1 MKISIAQTAGFCMGV
16 RRAVEMV
23 LDTPGKHEGPI
34 YTYGP
39 LIHNPQVLDLLTEKG
54 ISILSEVPVRGNGTV
69 LIRAHGVP
77 PDIKK
82 KLVQAGFS
90 VLDATCPRVIRV
102 QAIIKKHTRKGY
114 TTIIVGNRDHPEVVG
129 LLGYAGH
136 DGHAVAGLDEL
147 KALPP
152 SDKAIVVS
160 QTTQNEQLYRE
171 LSQWTSRHYPHY
183 KVFTTICDSTSRRQT
198 EVKRLAQTM
207 DALVVVGGRESGNT
221 RRLTEIAEKSGKL
234 AFQIETEADLDL
246 AAFEKIQ
253 HVGITA
259 GASTPNWMI
268 NRVFRTLEKI
278 SIKRGRSWHRALFV
292 LRRALLLT
300 NAYVALGAGC
310 LCFAC
315 AKLQGFEGPF
325 SYVLVSMFY
334 VFSMHILNN
343 LIGSKSD
350 RFNDPGRAY
359 FYEKYRLLL
368 VTLAVTAGS
377 YGLITAATMGPM
389 PFLVLLVMSLLGLSY
404 NLRLIPASVSQGRY
418 RSIREIPGSKT
429 VLISLAWGIA
439 TAVFP
444 ALASIGKISM
454 ATMIVF
460 IWSTSLVFVR
470 TAFFDIL
477 DMQGDR
483 IVGRETIPLIY
494 GQKSTTRILKRVL
507 VALPMLLILAAAV
520 SLVTSLG
527 VALTASPLFL
537 FMVIIIHAQGYML
550 PGIRLEFLVESGF
563 ILAGLITLIWMMI
576 AG

>member
-1 MKISIAQTAGFCMGV
+1 MKITIAQTAGFCMGV

-23 LDTPGKHEGPI
+23 LDTPGKQAGPN

-39 LIHNPQVLDLLTEKG
+39 LIHNPQVLDLLTERG
-54 ISILSEVPVRGNGTV
+54 ITILSEVPAQGEGTV

-82 KLVQAGFS
+82 KLSRAGFN
-90 VLDATCPRVIRV
+90 VLDATCPRVVRV
-102 QAIIKKHTRKGY
+102 QAIIKKHTRKRY

-129 LLGYAGH
+129 LLGYACHG
-136 DGHAVAGLDEL
+136 GHAVAGLNEL

-152 SDKAIVVS
+152 FDRAIIVA

-171 LSQWTSRHYPHY
+171 ISEWTNNHYPNY
-183 KVFTTICDSTSRRQT
+183 KVFKTICNSTSRRQA
-198 EVKRLAQTM
+198 EVKRLTQTV

-221 RRLTEIAEKSGKL
+221 QRLTEIAKKSGKP

-246 AAFEKIQ
+246 SVFDKFQ

-268 NRVFRTLEKI
+268 NRIFRTLEKI
-278 SIKRGRSWHRALFV
+278 SIKRGRSWYRALFF
-292 LRRALLLT
+292 LRRGLLLT
-300 NAYVALGAGC
+300 NTYVALGAGC

-315 AKLQGFEGPF
+315 AKLQGFEEPF
-325 SYVLVSMFY
+325 SYVLVAMFY
-334 VFSMHILNN
+334 VLSMHILNN
-343 LIGSKSD
+343 LIGSKAD
-350 RFNDPGRAY
+350 RFNDPGRAH
-359 FYEKYRLLL
+359 FYQKYRPLLII
-368 VTLAVTAGS
+368 LAVTAGS
-377 YGLITAATMGPM
+377 YGLITAATMGPI

-404 NLRLIPASVSQGRY
+404 NLRLIPAWVSQGHY

-444 ALASIGKISM
+444 ALASVGNIST
-454 ATMIVF
+454 ATVVVF
-460 IWSTSLVFVR
+460 TWSTSLVFVR

-494 GQKSTTRILKRVL
+494 GQNPTTRILKIVL
-507 VALPMLLILAAAV
+507 VVLPVFLILAAAV
-520 SLVTSLG
+520 SLVTNLG
-527 VALTASPLFL
+527 VALTISPLFL
-537 FMVIIIHAQGYML
+537 FLVIVIHERGYMF

-563 ILAGLITLIWMMI
+563 ILAGFIALIWMMI
-576 AG
+576 EG

>member
-1 MKISIAQTAGFCMGV
+1 
-16 RRAVEMV
+16 
-23 LDTPGKHEGPI
+23 
-34 YTYGP
+34 
-39 LIHNPQVLDLLTEKG
+39 
-54 ISILSEVPVRGNGTV
+54 
-69 LIRAHGVP
+69 
-77 PDIKK
+77 
-82 KLVQAGFS
+82 
-90 VLDATCPRVIRV
+90 
-102 QAIIKKHTRKGY
+102 
-114 TTIIVGNRDHPEVVG
+114 
-129 LLGYAGH
+129 
-136 DGHAVAGLDEL
+136 
-147 KALPP
+147 
-152 SDKAIVVS
+152 
-160 QTTQNEQLYRE
+160 
-171 LSQWTSRHYPHY
+171 
-183 KVFTTICDSTSRRQT
+183 
-198 EVKRLAQTM
+198 M

-221 RRLTEIAEKSGKL
+221 RRLTEIAKKSGKPT
-234 AFQIETEADLDL
+234 FQIETEADLDL
-246 AAFEKIQ
+246 AAFEKSQ

-278 SIKRGRSWHRALFV
+278 SIKKGRSWRRALFV
-292 LRRALLLT
+292 LRRGLLLT
-300 NAYVALGAGC
+300 NTYVALGAGC

-325 SYVLVSMFY
+325 SYVLVAMLY

-343 LIGSKSD
+343 LIGSKAD
-350 RFNDPGRAY
+350 RFNDPGRAH
-359 FYEKYRLLL
+359 FYQKYRPLL
-368 VTLAVTAGS
+368 VTLAVLAGS

-404 NLRLIPASVSQGRY
+404 NLPLIPASVSQSHY

-429 VLISLAWGIA
+429 VLIALAWGVA

-444 ALASIGKISM
+444 ALASIGKITV
-454 ATMIVF
+454 ATIVVF

-494 GQKSTTRILKRVL
+494 GQKSTTRLLKRAL
-507 VALPMLLILAAAV
+507 VALPLLLILAAAV
-520 SLVTSLG
+520 SLVTNLG

-537 FMVIIIHAQGYML
+537 FMVIIIHEQGHML